1 MIARGL
7 GEMHLAELS
16 RQLSDAG
23 VPFALATVIYR
34 RAPVSAHLGDKA
46 IVTGEGRIIGWIGG
60 NCAQSAVRR
69 EAMAV
74 IATGQ
79 PRLLQLTL
87 DGAEL
92 AEAERASVTTVPMTC
107 PSGGEVSIYIE
118 PHVTAPQVVA
128 IGETPVVRALAQLAP
143 VLDFDVM
150 LVGATELASLELLPM
165 AFVVVASAGQ
175 YDEEALQAALRSPAR
190 YVGLVASRRRAKS
203 VLDAL
208 ASYGVA
214 AEDIARVRTPA
225 GLDIGGVSQE
235 EIALSILAEIVQE
248 YRAAQRELAG
258 RVADGQT
265 TTVIEVARDP
275 VCGMDVEVAGAR
287 HMAEHGGTEYY
298 FCCPHCRKDF
308 LAEPERFLS
317 A

>member
-1 MIARGL
+1 
-7 GEMHLAELS
+7 MHLAEFS
-16 RQLSDAG
+16 RQLSEAG

-46 IVTGEGRIIGWIGG
+46 IVTGEGRIIGWVGG

-87 DGAEL
+87 DAAEL
-92 AEAERASVTTVPMTC
+92 ATGERASVTTVPMTC

-118 PHVTAPQVVA
+118 PYVTAPQVVA
-128 IGETPVVRALAQLAP
+128 IGETPVVRALTQLAP
-143 VLDFDVM
+143 ILDFDVTV
-150 LVGATELASLELLPM
+150 VGGTELATLDLPPM

-203 VLDAL
+203 VLDVL

-235 EIALSILAEIVQE
+235 EIALSILAEIVRE
-248 YRAAQRELAG
+248 YRAAQHELAG
-258 RVADGQT
+258 NVAEAQT

-275 VCGMDVEVAGAR
+275 VCGMDVEIDGAR
-287 HMAEHGGTEYY
+287 YVAELDGVTYY

-308 LAEPERFLS
+308 LTEPQRFLS